1 MAGFM
6 AALTFKV
13 GGDTSGLGR
22 AVSGAKGMLA
32 GLGKAAKRMALGAAA
47 LGIAGFTAALA
58 GLKAALD
65 LGGRLSDVASN
76 TGLLAGQALVL
87 ERAFE
92 DAGIAGEKLQPTIQ
106 KMQRSMVEA
115 GEGLLTYKKA
125 FDALGLSL
133 EDLRAMDPADQFK
146 AVQGAL
152 AGLADPAERS
162 ARAMQIFGRSG
173 GELGALFSNSDA
185 MGNAAESVGAQAD
198 ILNRS
203 AASFDRS
210 SDLLSGIGTK
220 LKGFFVGMA
229 DFINPVLLPVL
240 EEMNKLD
247 LAKQG
252 QAFGRS
258 VAMVVEAFSSGKIRE
273 MFSVSILVA
282 AKGFMNFLAK
292 GFLGLGEALGVVFER
307 LPKLVQAAMA
317 MVRDPEAWDH
327 MSRVFEGLG
336 HLLGAS
342 IAKNLPRFLGGGE
355 DKDRD
360 WFIRY
365 NKTKIRTATEQA
377 MATDPGKAMQEAIDA
392 KGGIWAEMK
401 TRVQAI
407 ADGRGLD
414 IFNADEERGWLAR
427 QKIILG
433 ESLAEKKK
441 REEEEAAKGKGK
453 GKGEGDE
460 EERGTGVMTVMKAA
474 VSSMG
479 RVGGTGD
486 RGRVATMMDRERNG
500 LLKKIAANT
509 EADTVARYA

>member
-1 MAGFM
+1 M

-32 GLGKAAKRMALGAAA
+32 GLGKAAKRLALGAAA

-76 TGLLAGQALVL
+76 TGLLAGEALVL
-87 ERAFE
+87 ERAFQ
-92 DAGIAGEKLQPTIQ
+92 DAGIAGEKLQPTIN

-133 EDLRAMDPADQFK
+133 EDLRSMGTAEQFK
-146 AVQGAL
+146 AIQAAL
-152 AGLADPAERS
+152 AGVGDPAERA

-173 GELGALFSNSDA
+173 GDLGALFSNADA
-185 MGNAAESVGAQAD
+185 MGNASESVGAQAE
-198 ILNRS
+198 ILNKA

-229 DFINPVLLPVL
+229 DFINPVLLPIL

-258 VAMVVEAFSSGKIRE
+258 VALVAEAFGSGKIRE
-273 MFSVSILVA
+273 MMSVSMLAA
-282 AKGFMNFLAK
+282 AKDFLNFLAK
-292 GFLGLGEALGVVFER
+292 GFLGLGEAMATVFER
-307 LPKLVQAAMA
+307 IPKLVGAAMLMISDPEVWGHMERVFKGLA
-317 MVRDPEAWDH
+317 MVLAATLE
-327 MSRVFEGLG
+327 E
-336 HLLGAS
+336 
-342 IAKNLPRFLGGGE
+342 KLPRILGGTGVTE
-355 DKDRD
+355 ETD
-360 WFIRY
+360 WAKRLG
-365 NKTKIRTATEQA
+365 KTMMRTGSIQA
-377 MATDPGKAMQEAIDA
+377 MKSTESGKFMREMLDS
-392 KGGIWAEMK
+392 GGGVMAEMLK
-401 TRVQAI
+401 RVQAV

-414 IFNADEERGWLAR
+414 IFNSDEERGWLAR
-427 QKIILG
+427 QKIKL
-433 ESLAEKKK
+433 EEELDEKKK
-441 REEEEAAKGKGK
+441 REEAARGKGK
-453 GKGEGDE
+453 GQGDADE
-460 EERGTGVMTVMKAA
+460 EELGIGAGMASVMKAA

-479 RVGGTGD
+479 RVGGTGG
-486 RGRVATMMDRERNG
+486 RGRIATMMDRERNG
-500 LLKKIAANT
+500 LLKKIAENT
-509 EADTVARYA
+509 GAETVARYA